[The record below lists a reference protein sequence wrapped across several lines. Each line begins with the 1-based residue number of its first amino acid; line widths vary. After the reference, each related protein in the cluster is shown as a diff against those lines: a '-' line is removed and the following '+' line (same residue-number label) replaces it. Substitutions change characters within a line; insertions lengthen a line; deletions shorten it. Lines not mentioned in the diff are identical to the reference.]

1 MIQQIRLM
9 IVDDHKLFR
18 DGLKAIFSKYDEIK
32 VVCEANDGIEAVEML
47 KSNEVD
53 VLITDISMPNMN
65 GAELTKYLAVNYPE
79 ISILALTMHN
89 DIANIDMM
97 LNAGAKGYLLKNSGR
112 VELVQ
117 AVKSLSSGKEFFSDE
132 VREQM
137 LKTYI
142 KAKSETVAIKND
154 KGVMLFTRRERE
166 MIMMMHKGLT
176 NNEIAEKLTLS
187 VHTVGTHKKNIY
199 SKMGVVNFVGF
210 LEYIT
215 ENKLIS

>member
-47 KSNEVD
+47 KSNGVD

-117 AVKSLSSGKEFFSDE
+117 AVKSLSSGKEYFSDE

-215 ENKLIS
+215 TNKLIS